1 MKHFVCIGRGYML
14 SVWDVRGGEVYD
26 VKNLTDIKEIV
37 WDVPKF
43 RYECKAESVLEAIEM
58 FNVEVNR
65 RRNL

>member
-1 MKHFVCIGRGYML
+1 ML

-58 FNVEVNR
+58 FTVEVNR